1 MSSKRPATLGGEPTS
16 VTDASGSPGI
26 VARRLQYLLETVR
39 KPDGS
44 RFTYRE
50 VLAGIEAQGGPAMS
64 IGYLSQLV
72 TGTRSNPMM
81 DAVQG
86 LARFFKV
93 PITYFDAASDT
104 RETDEQ
110 LKIAAALQNAG
121 VQDIALRSAGLAPA
135 SRQLLLDL
143 ADRLRDVEGLPPYQ
157 AD

>member
-1 MSSKRPATLGGEPTS
+1 
-16 VTDASGSPGI
+16 
-26 VARRLQYLLETVR
+26 
-39 KPDGS
+39 
-44 RFTYRE
+44 
-50 VLAGIEAQGGPAMS
+50 MS